1 MSLAT
6 KSVVPPIKL
15 FLDGADRSQI
25 IEFAQDPLI
34 SGFTTNPS
42 LMRKSGVTEY
52 EKYCR
57 DILTQTNGKPIS
69 LEVFADDLEGMR
81 VQAKQIATWG
91 KNLHVK
97 IPVINS
103 QGVSTAPLIRDLAKD
118 GIAMNITAVFTI
130 EQAYL
135 AAQALKG
142 GPSSI
147 LSVFAGRLADAG
159 HDPVPLIQG
168 CARICDELDPKI
180 ELLWASTRE
189 AYNILQA
196 AQLGCR
202 VITAPMDVLKKV
214 KGYGKKSA
222 LDLSLD
228 TVRTFK
234 IDSEAAGFKL

>member
-1 MSLAT
+1 MSAPSST
-6 KSVVPPIKL
+6 VPPIQL
-15 FLDGADRSQI
+15 FLDGADRAQI
-25 IEFAQDPLI
+25 QEFAKDPMI
-34 SGFTTNPS
+34 HGFTTNPS
-42 LMRKSGVTEY
+42 LMRKSGVTAY
-52 EKYCR
+52 EAFCR
-57 DILTQTNGKPIS
+57 EIITQTQGKPIS
-69 LEVFADDLEGMR
+69 FEVFADDLPEMER
-81 VQAKQIATWG
+81 QAKIIATWG

-103 QGVSTAPLIRDLAKD
+103 RGESTGPLIRRLAD
-118 GIAMNITAVFTI
+118 AGVPMNITAVFTI
-130 EQAYL
+130 EQAYT

-142 GPSSI
+142 GPGSL

-168 CARICDELDPKI
+168 CAQICQDLDPKI
-180 ELLWASTRE
+180 SLLWASTRE
-189 AYNILQA
+189 PYNVLQA

-214 KGYGKKSA
+214 KGWGTKSG

-234 IDSEAAGFKL
+234 TDSEAAGFKL